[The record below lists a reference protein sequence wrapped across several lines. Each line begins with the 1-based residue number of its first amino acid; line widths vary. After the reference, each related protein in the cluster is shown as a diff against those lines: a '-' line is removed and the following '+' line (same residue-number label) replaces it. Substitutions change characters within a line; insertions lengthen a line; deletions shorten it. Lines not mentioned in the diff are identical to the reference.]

1 MGSKSKSSGKAVDT
15 AKNLT
20 PFKKGKSG
28 NPAGKKKGT
37 LNAATVIRRILAME
51 STAVNPLTLKEQK
64 ISYLGQMIYAQ
75 VNKAIKKEDTQA
87 LKELLDRTEGRAI
100 TPVDMNLTDTATSF
114 MDFLKE
120 SNS

>member
-1 MGSKSKSSGKAVDT
+1 MAATQKQKA
-15 AKNLT
+15 NLR
-20 PFKKGKSG
+20 PSKKGEVR
-28 NPAGKKKGT
+28 NPKGKPKGT
-37 LNAATVIRRILAME
+37 LNAATIIRRILAME
-51 STAVNPLTLKEQK
+51 DKAINPLTGKEERT
-64 ISYLGQMIYAQ
+64 SYLAQMVHAQ

-100 TPVDMNLTDTATSF
+100 TPVDMNLTDTGTSF